1 MNESESCS
9 VKGDDVIRLERN
21 DARVVR
27 WMSNVKTEGRIS
39 GVKFRNRLQLNT
51 IRESDVS
58 SIIPSYLKL
67 AKVLHKCYNK
77 SMFFLKTVYNVSS
90 GTLEMVKL
98 VLVFIVIIVIFII
111 HHGVDFIKKFNS
123 LKIFPFQMYLR
134 MG

>member
-1 MNESESCS
+1 MNESETWS
-9 VKGDDVIRLERN
+9 VKGDDVLRLERN

-27 WMSNVKTEGRIS
+27 WMSNVKTEDRIS
-39 GVKFRNRLQLNT
+39 VVKFRNRLQLNT

-77 SMFFLKTVYNVSS
+77 SMFFLKIVYVSS
-90 GTLEMVKL
+90 STLEMVKL

-111 HHGVDFIKKFNS
+111 YHGVDFIKKFNS
-123 LKIFPFQMYLR
+123 L
-134 MG
+134 